1 MVLTAQ
7 RADVGT
13 KQPLGDA
20 ILVEDVPAEQGNHG
34 VAVFEGLDAYGTAL
48 VQRAGRP
55 GHLHECVGPEDGA
68 GQPAVRG
75 AKREQQRQVHQPHR
89 VSHVVR
95 EEAKHDPAAAVRDPP
110 RDHGGGP
117 EHWQQGRARQTDRQD
132 ARLAVVRDFQE
143 PHPPARVRPPDFP
156 EHDPGGGALREQRGR
171 EHHGRK
177 LLGDHLRREAQDARR
192 AGLSDGQEEEQ
203 PRLPDDRPPKPPA
216 AGFAHQPAPVGH
228 LLDIALRRETAYDL
242 RRRPEPAHPAAAPE
256 TFATARAAQTRL

>member
-55 GHLHECVGPEDGA
+55 GHLHECAGPEDSVR
-68 GQPAVRG
+68 QPAVRG
-75 AKREQQRQVHQPHR
+75 AKHDLQRQAHQPHR

-95 EEAKHDPAAAVRDPP
+95 EEAEHDPAAAVREPP
-110 RDHGGGP
+110 RDHGGRP
-117 EHWQQGRARQTDRQD
+117 EHRQQGRTRQTGCQD
-132 ARLAVVRDFQE
+132 ARLAVVRNLQE
-143 PHPPARVRPPDFP
+143 PHPLATVRPLDFH
-156 EHDPGGGALREQRGR
+156 EHGHSADALREHR
-171 EHHGRK
+171 EHELHVR
-177 LLGDHLRREAQDARR
+177 LMLADHLRREA
-192 AGLSDGQEEEQ
+192 GLGDGEEEEE
-203 PRLPDDRPPKPPA
+203 PCLPDDRPPKPPA
-216 AGFAHQPAPVGH
+216 AGFAHQPAPAGP
-228 LLDIALRRETAYDL
+228 LLDIALCRKAAYEL
-242 RRRPEPAHPAAAPE
+242 RRRPERAHPAAAPE